1 MTELR
6 RRMIQDM
13 QLRGLTPGTQDTYLK
28 GVKALARH
36 YGRSPD
42 QLTEEQIRQ
51 FFLHLTQT
59 RRLARSTVRVYLY
72 AIKFLYRFTLKRSWP
87 VFELVRVPKSK
98 KLPVV
103 LSPDEVGQLLTHTRR
118 PDACMVAVLLYSCGL
133 RISEAVKLQ
142 AKHIDSKRSVVCVR
156 NGKGNKDR
164 YVPLPKRTLE
174 LLRAYWS
181 EHRPPAWLFPA
192 SDGDRPIGGG
202 GVRACIKAAAA
213 ECGINKTVGCHT
225 LRHTYATHLLEQGF
239 DLRVIAGFLGHSNLQ
254 TTARY
259 AHLTQR
265 AIESVR
271 ARIDGLMADL

>member
-6 RRMIQDM
+6 RPMIQDM
-13 QLRGLTPGTQDTYLK
+13 QLRGFTPGTQRTYLE

-51 FFLHLTQT
+51 FFLYLTQT

-72 AIKFLYRFTLKRSWP
+72 AIKFLFRRTLNRRWP
-87 VFELVRVPKSK
+87 VFELMRVRKSK

-103 LSPDEVGQLLTHTRR
+103 LSPDEVRQLLAQIRR
-118 PDACMVAVLLYSCGL
+118 PAARMVAILLYSCGL
-133 RISEAVKLQ
+133 RVSEAVRLR
-142 AKHIDSKRSVVCVR
+142 AEHIDSKRRVVCVR

-174 LLRAYWS
+174 LLRDYWR
-181 EHRPPAWLFPA
+181 EHRPRTWLFA
-192 SDGDRPIGGG
+192 ACDGDRPLGGG

-213 ECGINKTVGCHT
+213 QCGLVS
-225 LRHTYATHLLEQGF
+225 R
-239 DLRVIAGFLGHSNLQ
+239 LQ
-254 TTARY
+254 T
-259 AHLTQR
+259 
-265 AIESVR
+265 
-271 ARIDGLMADL
+271 

>member
-1 MTELR
+1 MTPLR

-13 QLRGLTPGTQDTYLK
+13 QLRGFAPGTQQTYIK
-28 GVKALARH
+28 GVKALAKH
-36 YGRSPD
+36 YGQSPD

-72 AIKFLYRFTLKRSWP
+72 AIKFLFRRTLKRRWP
-87 VFELVRVPKSK
+87 VFELMRVRKSK

-103 LSPDEVGQLLTHTRR
+103 LSPDEVRQLLAHIRR
-118 PDACMVAVLLYSCGL
+118 PAAGMVAILLYSCGL
-133 RISEAVKLQ
+133 RVSEAVRLQ
-142 AKHIDSKRSVVCVR
+142 AKHIDSKRRVVCVR

-164 YVPLPKRTLE
+164 YVPLPNRTLQ
-174 LLRAYWS
+174 LLRAYWL
-181 EHRPPAWLFPA
+181 EHRPRTWLFPA
-192 SDGDRPIGGG
+192 HDGSHPLGGG
-202 GVRACIKAAAA
+202 RVRACIKAAAA
-213 ECGINKTVGCHT
+213 ECGITKVVGCHT
-225 LRHTYATHLLEQGF
+225 LRHTYATHLLEAGF
-239 DLRVIAGFLGHSNLQ
+239 DLRVISGLLGHRCLQ

-265 AIESVR
+265 AIASVQ